1 MNAHECTTCHEEIPA
16 GLAVIHSV
24 NFQKVAYH
32 RECWQL
38 RAAVVSALL
47 PTQRVA
53 GDVREKVAA

>member
-1 MNAHECTTCHEEIPA
+1 MNCTTCHESIPA
-16 GLAVIHSV
+16 GQAVIRSA

-53 GDVREKVAA
+53 GDVREKVAG

>member
-1 MNAHECTTCHEEIPA
+1 MTTHACTVYHEEIPA
-16 GLAVIHSV
+16 GLAVIRSA
-24 NFQKVAYH
+24 NFEKVAYH

-53 GDVREKVAA
+53 GDVREKVA

>member
-1 MNAHECTTCHEEIPA
+1 MNCTTCHHHIPA
-16 GLAVIHSV
+16 GTAVIRSAS
-24 NFQKVAYH
+24 FKQVAYH

-53 GDVREKVAA
+53 GDVREKVAG